1 MAVGLSCP
9 PMGVPVV
16 LLPENLWAVQG
27 CGNDEEPPH
36 KVHREASETQLQ
48 LPLQGCLI
56 ESIFAQEAQD
66 NVLPCMHFPP
76 PIARYHTDFLSEP
89 LEQGPEVS
97 WVFLEISSPDLRWEA
112 VLRRQEVRLCS
123 SCSPCRP

>member
-1 MAVGLSCP
+1 
-9 PMGVPVV
+9 MGVPVV

-56 ESIFAQEAQD
+56 ESLFAQEAQ
-66 NVLPCMHFPP
+66 NNALP
-76 PIARYHTDFLSEP
+76 
-89 LEQGPEVS
+89 
-97 WVFLEISSPDLRWEA
+97 
-112 VLRRQEVRLCS
+112 
-123 SCSPCRP
+123 